1 MKILFIT
8 SHITHP
14 SSPVFMRNQTG
25 FGYMVFDIAKNMSK
39 YNDVDIF
46 IANTF
51 SSNLQIEG
59 VNIIGRTW
67 LTYFCG
73 LSLRNISNGIKF
85 IRKYRLP
92 LKRSLR
98 ELYMYTS
105 LSQIRSKLKDYDV
118 VHIHG
123 CSEITDGMIRMC
135 KYQKVP
141 FVVTLHGLNSFEDKI
156 KLPRS
161 LKRYEQD
168 FLKEAASQDYS
179 VSFIST
185 GNKETAEVFV
195 GKKVKTFKVI
205 CNGCDVNE
213 QSATID
219 VRKKYNISKD
229 DFLFVFVGNV
239 SANKNQLQVA
249 RAWQKLPEEQKNHCK
264 VLFVGRCFESDEI
277 VSFIKKN
284 KLNNS
289 LIMCGM
295 QPKDEVFNYYIA
307 ANATIL
313 TSLTEG
319 FGLSII
325 EGYVYGKPNI
335 TFSDLPAIAD
345 VFNDHTMVAV
355 KDRSDESLANAIV
368 SMMNKSYHCEFI
380 KSFAKR
386 FSYDNMIKQYI
397 SFYKSVII

>member
-8 SHITHP
+8 SHITHS

-25 FGYMVFDIAKNMSK
+25 FGYMVFDIAKNVSK

-51 SSNLQIEG
+51 SPNLQLEG

-67 LTYFCG
+67 LTYFYG
-73 LSLRNISNGIKF
+73 LSFRNISNGIKF
-85 IRKYRLP
+85 IKKYRLP

-105 LSQIRSKLKDYDV
+105 LSQIQSKLACYDV

-123 CSEITDGMIRMC
+123 CGEITDAMIRIC
-135 KYQKVP
+135 KHQNVP

-156 KLPRS
+156 KLPQS

-168 FLKEAASQDYS
+168 FLKEAASQNYS

-185 GNKETAEVFV
+185 GNKETAEAFV
-195 GKKVKTFKVI
+195 GEKVKTFKVI
-205 CNGCDVNE
+205 CNGCNINE

-219 VRKKYNISKD
+219 IRKKYNISKD
-229 DFLFVFVGNV
+229 DFLFVFVGNI
-239 SANKNQLQVA
+239 STNKNQQQVA
-249 RAWQKLPEEQKNHCK
+249 RAWQLLPEDIKPHCK
-264 VLFVGRCFESDEI
+264 VLFVGRYLESDEI

-284 KLNNS
+284 KLHDS
-289 LIMCGM
+289 LIMCGI
-295 QPKDEVFNYYIA
+295 QPKEDVFNYYVA
-307 ANATIL
+307 SDATIL

-325 EGYVYGKPNI
+325 EGYAYGKPNI
-335 TFSDLPAIAD
+335 TFSDLPAVAD
-345 VFNDHTMVAV
+345 LYDEYTMIAV
-355 KDRSDESLANAIV
+355 KNRSDESLAKAMCQ
-368 SMMNKSYHCEFI
+368 MMSEKYNSTII
-380 KSFAKR
+380 KSFVQK
-386 FSYDNMIKQYI
+386 FSYENMTKQYI
-397 SFYKSVII
+397 DLYKSVIK